1 VIFLKKRNQVNITL
15 EESAAQNVN
24 EYCRVHGITAQ
35 ELFKAGAQRL
45 IDEDILERAADV
57 MTIRSLREIS
67 DGLAEPIDDLLKMI
81 EEDKRLGDEMTIDRP
96 FMARKTA

>member
-1 VIFLKKRNQVNITL
+1 LKKRNQVNITL

-24 EYCRVHGITAQ
+24 EYCRVHGITPQ

-57 MTIRSLREIS
+57 MTMRSLREIR
-67 DGLAEPIDDLLKMI
+67 DGLAEPIDDLLDMI
-81 EEDKRLGDEMTIDRP
+81 EEDKRIGEEKTIGSP